1 MKRSFDLA
9 NQTSI
14 VYGKLER
21 ANSLAAHFGT
31 DYANVTVSPEP
42 AAVYV
47 SALNRISSPSDY
59 NEIKLNVGRFVVP
72 TSLSLQATAPVVAGG

>member
-1 MKRSFDLA
+1 MA

-21 ANSLAAHFGT
+21 ADSLAAHFGT
-31 DYANVTVSPEP
+31 DYANMTVSPGP

-47 SALNRISSPSDY
+47 RALNRISCPSEY
-59 NEIKLNVGRFVVP
+59 NEIKLNVRPFV
-72 TSLSLQATAPVVAGG
+72 APAPPS